1 MVCTRVSQLGARGLS
16 SVWNQELRS
25 ACGRLFLC
33 ILHAIASV
41 LYIKVACPLVGGVG
55 YGRFHVYY
63 SYYYWSQEVI
73 IM

>member
-1 MVCTRVSQLGARGLS
+1 MY
-16 SVWNQELRS
+16 
-25 ACGRLFLC
+25 
-33 ILHAIASV
+33 ILYAIASD